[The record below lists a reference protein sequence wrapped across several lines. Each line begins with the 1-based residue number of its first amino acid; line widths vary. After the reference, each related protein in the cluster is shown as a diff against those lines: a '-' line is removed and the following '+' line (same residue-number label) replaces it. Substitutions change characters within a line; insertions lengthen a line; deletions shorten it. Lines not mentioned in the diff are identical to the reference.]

1 MIETIL
7 ISVLCLIL
15 IAIIISS
22 IYLIKETKD
31 YLRRKRYLNLIIR
44 KMTILRKLQR
54 DVPLNNVFKENFG
67 REVQK

>member
-15 IAIIISS
+15 TAIIVSS
-22 IYLIKETKD
+22 IYLIKEIKA
-31 YLRRKRYLNLIIR
+31 YRKRKQYIALITR
-44 KMTILRKLQR
+44 KMTILKELQR